1 MGMAAILFNGAE
13 PFEQIGSTLSTEE
26 TMWNLV
32 KSAQAVS
39 EKTFKNYTIL
49 DMYIAQGEG
58 QITSRGQNSE
68 YTKVWI

>member
-13 PFEQIGSTLSTEE
+13 PFEQIGSTLSTE

-58 QITSRGQNSE
+58 QITSRGQNFE
-68 YTKVWI
+68 YTKFWI